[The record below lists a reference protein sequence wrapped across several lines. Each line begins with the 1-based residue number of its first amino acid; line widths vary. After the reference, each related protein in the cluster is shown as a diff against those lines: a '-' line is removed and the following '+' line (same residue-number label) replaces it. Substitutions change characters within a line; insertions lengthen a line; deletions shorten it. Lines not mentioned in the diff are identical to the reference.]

1 MMERSGI
8 RERSREWDDTWT
20 EAARRTTPTG
30 PRERRG
36 QAAAAAA
43 AAKAR
48 TDADGGGTRSF
59 VEGWKAR
66 VSAHITWPMAI
77 AAADAAERTPR
88 SPSQPRGSDRKI
100 AEKRIKGGDDIGTN
114 AVRFIRRRNRYT
126 PFV

>member
-1 MMERSGI
+1 MDRGGAADDADGATGEER
-8 RERSREWDDTWT
+8 
-20 EAARRTTPTG
+20 TG
-30 PRERRG
+30 G
-36 QAAAAAA
+36 G
-43 AAKAR
+43 AKAR